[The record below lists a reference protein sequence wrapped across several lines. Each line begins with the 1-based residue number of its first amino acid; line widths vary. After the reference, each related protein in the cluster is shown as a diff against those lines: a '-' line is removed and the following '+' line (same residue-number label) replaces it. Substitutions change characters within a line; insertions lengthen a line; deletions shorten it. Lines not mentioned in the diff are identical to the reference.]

1 MNELKSLEKQEF
13 EKESLSWESFDNI
26 INKLAQEIKE
36 SFSPDVIIA
45 LFRGGSIPA
54 TYLSHLLGVRDMRPL
69 QIKRT
74 KSDEPEAQMIKPE
87 IKYAE
92 LLDEITGK
100 NVLIVDDIADY
111 GESLKTAQE
120 EILKHNPKE
129 IKTAVLVVHQEH
141 FNQTKDKPQIDFI
154 GQETNKWTVFPWE
167 KKN

>member
-1 MNELKSLEKQEF
+1 MNETPLEKQEIK
-13 EKESLSWESFDNI
+13 KEYLNWENFDGTI
-26 INKLAQEIKE
+26 KKLAQEIKE

-74 KSDEPEAQMIKPE
+74 KSDGPEAQMIKPE
-87 IKYAE
+87 VKYAE
-92 LLDEITGK
+92 LLDEIAGK
-100 NVLIVDDIADY
+100 KILIVDDIADY

-120 EILKHNPKE
+120 EIAKHNPSE
-129 IKTAVLVVHQEH
+129 IKTAVLVVHSEH
-141 FNQTKDKPQIDFI
+141 LDQSENKPQIDFI
-154 GQETNKWTVFPWE
+154 GEETNQWVVFPWE